1 MKRDEI
7 EYRKFQR
14 KRKYLSISD
23 DKKFSLGNIRFEN
36 ERLSS
41 ILQQI
46 VSPVIHDPYRKLETR
61 PPHGQ
66 KHGRREEEGRKKNS
80 PGWKSFE
87 NASLCRPLKEAKA
100 IEVSLNKLQ
109 KTSFPTLF

>member
-46 VSPVIHDPYRKLETR
+46 VSPVIRDPYRKLER
-61 PPHGQ
+61 PPHRQ
-66 KHGRREEEGRKKNS
+66 KHGRREGREKNS
-80 PGWKSFE
+80 PSWKSFE